1 MEKKIIILNLFNQR
15 NQKIVNIY
23 ESDFDIL
30 FIKEYLMSFN
40 RLNEDN
46 LKEFKRRYYF
56 IINEDVNGKKQI
68 YIKNG
73 LENELNKYDIQTKIF
88 NYYEHYFTFIDSKE
102 LKLNDKKIDD
112 LNGLKLNYIENLL
125 LKYYKCIIKI
135 FMKKDFEKIKSNEKK
150 EFEDEI
156 EKIRKKE
163 DEVERQIQSLFDI
176 KDFKIEKLIQ
186 FLISKLNLFIIENN
200 LIDYPKSFSLR
211 LLIFDNCVKNAIM
224 NEKVK
229 KLITT
234 SIKDY
239 IKKYTTSDQ
248 KIYQFIF
255 RIYYFDKIFLNNIS
269 PKIINNLN
277 LNVDNLFNS
286 IENTKKKILRDYIL
300 IYKDKLPN
308 QDVHDNIIN
317 IEALKKKI
325 NEFKNE
331 TEFCNKLKRTEFN
344 IFIEKKLFSKGFLLV
359 CLNVFKKLVYPLDMS
374 LSFLILI
381 YNGLICENYHKEELI
396 NVKNIIIRTGLF
408 SKKKIASP
416 YKALKGLKINIDSLD
431 FIENNDDSFKTIIFH
446 NFLNDLSLNYNI
458 FKIQKLT
465 NFPIFHLVIHK
476 IFLWKINLETNK
488 KNFNEAII
496 TFRIFK
502 SMAIKLSCNIIND
515 DIIKIYS
522 LIFEIIGDIYFNK
535 KYYRMAKRTYSS
547 AIRKIHEIET
557 ENKFKSLYIALR
569 NKVIISKYF
578 SGYKIRKIK

>member
-1 MEKKIIILNLFNQR
+1 
-15 NQKIVNIY
+15 
-23 ESDFDIL
+23 
-30 FIKEYLMSFN
+30 MSFN

-46 LKEFKRRYYF
+46 LKEFKRLYYF

-156 EKIRKKE
+156 EKIRKKK

-176 KDFKIEKLIQ
+176 KDFKIEKLLQ
-186 FLISKLNLFIIENN
+186 FLISKLNLFIIENIENIENN

-286 IENTKKKILRDYIL
+286 IENTKKKY
-300 IYKDKLPN
+300 Y
-308 QDVHDNIIN
+308 V
-317 IEALKKKI
+317 
-325 NEFKNE
+325 
-331 TEFCNKLKRTEFN
+331 
-344 IFIEKKLFSKGFLLV
+344 
-359 CLNVFKKLVYPLDMS
+359 
-374 LSFLILI
+374 
-381 YNGLICENYHKEELI
+381 
-396 NVKNIIIRTGLF
+396 
-408 SKKKIASP
+408 
-416 YKALKGLKINIDSLD
+416 
-431 FIENNDDSFKTIIFH
+431 IIF
-446 NFLNDLSLNYNI
+446 
-458 FKIQKLT
+458 
-465 NFPIFHLVIHK
+465 
-476 IFLWKINLETNK
+476 
-488 KNFNEAII
+488 
-496 TFRIFK
+496 
-502 SMAIKLSCNIIND
+502 
-515 DIIKIYS
+515 
-522 LIFEIIGDIYFNK
+522 
-535 KYYRMAKRTYSS
+535 
-547 AIRKIHEIET
+547 
-557 ENKFKSLYIALR
+557 
-569 NKVIISKYF
+569 
-578 SGYKIRKIK
+578 

>member
-1 MEKKIIILNLFNQR
+1 MEKKIIILNIFNQR
-15 NQKIVNIY
+15 NKKIVNIY

-46 LKEFKRRYYF
+46 LKEFKRLYYF

-112 LNGLKLNYIENLL
+112 LNGLQLNYIENLL

-156 EKIRKKE
+156 EKIRKKK

-176 KDFKIEKLIQ
+176 KDFKIEKLLQ
-186 FLISKLNLFIIENN
+186 FLISKLNLFIIENIENIENN

-255 RIYYFDKIFLNNIS
+255 RIYYFDKMFLNNIS
-269 PKIINNLN
+269 PKIINKFN

-286 IENTKKKILRDYIL
+286 IENTKKKY
-300 IYKDKLPN
+300 Y
-308 QDVHDNIIN
+308 V
-317 IEALKKKI
+317 
-325 NEFKNE
+325 
-331 TEFCNKLKRTEFN
+331 
-344 IFIEKKLFSKGFLLV
+344 
-359 CLNVFKKLVYPLDMS
+359 
-374 LSFLILI
+374 
-381 YNGLICENYHKEELI
+381 
-396 NVKNIIIRTGLF
+396 
-408 SKKKIASP
+408 
-416 YKALKGLKINIDSLD
+416 
-431 FIENNDDSFKTIIFH
+431 IIF
-446 NFLNDLSLNYNI
+446 
-458 FKIQKLT
+458 
-465 NFPIFHLVIHK
+465 
-476 IFLWKINLETNK
+476 
-488 KNFNEAII
+488 
-496 TFRIFK
+496 
-502 SMAIKLSCNIIND
+502 
-515 DIIKIYS
+515 
-522 LIFEIIGDIYFNK
+522 
-535 KYYRMAKRTYSS
+535 
-547 AIRKIHEIET
+547 
-557 ENKFKSLYIALR
+557 
-569 NKVIISKYF
+569 
-578 SGYKIRKIK
+578 